1 MTNYLPGNR
10 FHAKILLYVYLVK
23 GSSENDQKGPK
34 SNDANF
40 LKFILGNSGDK
51 KEKHV
56 FAQERSFYNFL
67 RYNQKTNRFHYK
79 SLLTL

>member
-10 FHAKILLYVYLVK
+10 FHANILLYVLLVK

-34 SNDANF
+34 SKDANF
-40 LKFILGNSGDK
+40 LKFILGNSGDNIVI
-51 KEKHV
+51 HM

-67 RYNQKTNRFHYK
+67 RYNKKTTTGSIINPF
-79 SLLTL
+79 

>member
-10 FHAKILLYVYLVK
+10 FYAKILLYVELVK

-40 LKFILGNSGDK
+40 LKLIWETREIIKKNICLHRNDPFIT
-51 KEKHV
+51 
-56 FAQERSFYNFL
+56 F
-67 RYNQKTNRFHYK
+67 
-79 SLLTL
+79 